1 MLLPSL
7 TSMLYVAIS
16 TIEVELSAI
25 QQIHLLDLITPYKS
39 FPSKMDLTCAFEL
52 LLFKTVVFKF
62 KWKLFFNINDFIKL
76 NKDLSL
82 LLFIFE
88 EPLPLW
94 NSKKHIEKRGFRIK
108 VPRLNLTSIRQ
119 WNKMKQLQTCNWTS
133 HKVGANVFGK
143 TCLRWISKNW
153 REIANDLSYF
163 S

>member
-1 MLLPSL
+1 
-7 TSMLYVAIS
+7 MLYVAIL

-62 KWKLFFNINDFIKL
+62 KWKPFFNINDFIKL

-94 NSKKHIEKRGFRIK
+94 NSQKHIEKKGVSNQGAKIESDLHK
-108 VPRLNLTSIRQ
+108 T
-119 WNKMKQLQTCNWTS
+119 MK
-133 HKVGANVFGK
+133 
-143 TCLRWISKNW
+143 
-153 REIANDLSYF
+153 
-163 S
+163 